1 MMEEKTNSYLKSP
14 DLNSQKNKD
23 EEIFI
28 SGQSLTNSEKMR

>member
-14 DLNSQKNKD
+14 ELNSQKNK
-23 EEIFI
+23 EEEKFI